1 MTTSVQQLTRIAA
14 ASALCVAGRMILIPG
29 PNGALIHLGSA
40 ALYLAATVYGR
51 HVGAWAGALGSLI
64 FDILVG
70 LSAYSLWSFVIKGG
84 AGWIVG
90 YFAARPDR
98 PPTRGA
104 VLGATL
110 IASLWT
116 LLGYIGAWRFVI
128 GSWTA
133 AVANIPFS
141 LMTSFMGILLAVIL
155 TPGCTASCIATDRG
169 GLAHR
174 RFDSVQTKS
183 RKQQ

>member
-1 MTTSVQQLTRIAA
+1 MTDSVQVLTRIGAA
-14 ASALCVAGRMILIPG
+14 AALCVAGTFILIPG

-40 ALYLAATVYGR
+40 ALYLAAAVYGR
-51 HVGAWAGALGSLI
+51 RVGAWAGAVGSLV
-64 FDILVG
+64 FDMLVG

-90 YFAARPDR
+90 TFAARPDR
-98 PPTRGA
+98 APNRGA

-116 LLGYIGAWRFVI
+116 LLGYIVAWRFVI
-128 GSWTA
+128 GSWAA

-141 LMTSFMGILLAVIL
+141 LMTSFLGIILAVIL
-155 TPGCTASCIATDRG
+155 API
-169 GLAHR
+169 LHR
-174 RFDSVQTKS
+174 ILR
-183 RKQQ
+183 RA